1 MLDEKRGTHG
11 AVMAG
16 IAAHRETRMTY
27 ATIMVSLASDQSN
40 EHCLAVAREMVDR
53 FEARAIGIAAAEF
66 SPPLYFTSGDEA
78 DRLIEQGR
86 SSIKERLSELEVE
99 FRKVMGRGSAQVEWR
114 ASMEPPL
121 RFTAREAR
129 AADIIMIGQSR
140 SSAFTDP
147 FARVSSSDLVMQA
160 GRPLLVVPETA
171 DWLDLRSVLVAWKD
185 APEARRA
192 IVDSLPLLRKAKDVT
207 VVEIIENRGTNDEA
221 VKRVGDVVTWLSHHG
236 IMASALVPEHEG
248 DAAAALDRV
257 ASNIGAGMVVA
268 GAYGHSR
275 LREWVLGG
283 VTQHLATESSRCVL
297 LSR

>member
-1 MLDEKRGTHG
+1 
-11 AVMAG
+11 
-16 IAAHRETRMTY
+16 MTY

-40 EHCLAVAREMVDR
+40 EQCLAVAREMVDR

-86 SSIKERLSELEVE
+86 SSIKKRLSELEVE
-99 FRKVMGRGSAQVEWR
+99 FRTVMGRGSAQVEWR

-160 GRPLLVVPETA
+160 GRPLLVVPEA
-171 DWLDLRSVLVAWKD
+171 VDWLDLRNVLIALKD

-192 IVDSLPLLRKAKDVT
+192 IVDSLPLLHKAKNVT
-207 VVEIIENRGTNDEA
+207 VVEIIEDGGSRDDA
-221 VKRVGDVVTWLSHHG
+221 LKRTADVVAWLSCHG
-236 IMASALVPEHEG
+236 ILASALVPEQDKEG
-248 DAAAALDRV
+248 NAAVTLDRI
-257 ASNIGAGMVVA
+257 ASNVGAGVVVA

-283 VTQHLATESSRCVL
+283 VTQHLATEATRCVL

>member
-1 MLDEKRGTHG
+1 
-11 AVMAG
+11 
-16 IAAHRETRMTY
+16 MTY
-27 ATIMVSLASDQSN
+27 ATIMVSLATDQSN

-86 SSIKERLSELEVE
+86 SSIKERLSELEGE
-99 FRKVMGRGSAQVEWR
+99 FRKAMGRGSAQVEWR
-114 ASMEPPL
+114 TSMEPPL

-129 AADIIMIGQSR
+129 AADIIVIGQSR
-140 SSAFTDP
+140 SSAFPDP
-147 FARVSSSDLVMQA
+147 FARVNPSDLVMQA
-160 GRPLLVVPETA
+160 GRPLLVVPETV
-171 DWLDLRSVLVAWKD
+171 DWLDLRNVLIAWKD

-192 IVDSLPLLRKAKDVT
+192 IVDSLPLLHKAKNVT
-207 VVEIIENRGTNDEA
+207 IVEIVEDGGSKEDA
-221 VKRVGDVVTWLSHHG
+221 LKRTADVVAWLSCHG
-236 IMASALVPEHEG
+236 VLASALVPEQAEERN
-248 DAAAALDRV
+248 AAVILDRIS
-257 ASNIGAGMVVA
+257 SNVGAGVVVA

-283 VTQHLATESSRCVL
+283 VTQHLATEATRCVL

>member
-1 MLDEKRGTHG
+1 MTSMQLRMS
-11 AVMAG
+11 ALP
-16 IAAHRETRMTY
+16 HRESRMTY

-40 EHCLAVAREMVDR
+40 EHCLAAAREMVDR

-86 SSIKERLSELEVE
+86 RSIKKRLSELEVE
-99 FRKVMGRGSAQVEWR
+99 FRKAMGRGSAQVEWR
-114 ASMEPPL
+114 TGMEPPL

-129 AADIIMIGQSR
+129 AADIVVIGQSR
-140 SSAFTDP
+140 NSTFTDP
-147 FARVSSSDLVMQA
+147 FARVNPSDLVMQA
-160 GRPLLVVPETA
+160 GRPLLIVPETV
-171 DWLDLRSVLVAWKD
+171 DWLDLRNVLIAWKD

-192 IVDSLPLLRKAKDVT
+192 IVDSLPLLHKAKNVT
-207 VVEIIENRGTNDEA
+207 IVEIVEEGGSREDA
-221 VKRVGDVVTWLSHHG
+221 LKRTADVVAWLLCHG
-236 IMASALVPEHEG
+236 VSASALVPEQDKEG
-248 DAAAALDRV
+248 NTAVILDRI
-257 ASNIGAGMVVA
+257 ASNVGAGVVVA

-283 VTQHLATESSRCVL
+283 VTQHLATEATGCVL